1 MAENMRMFNPAIET
15 MPREQ
20 MRELQL
26 ERLKAMAAYCYE
38 RVPMYTRRMDDMGV
52 KPEDIRTLED
62 VKLLPFTVKDDVR
75 DNYPYGLLA
84 VPMKQIVRLHASSGT
99 TGKPITACYTRADLD
114 NWAEMVARLCVAGGA
129 SDEDIAQ
136 ISFGYGL
143 CTGALGL
150 HYGLER
156 LGATVVPISSG
167 NTERQIMLMRD
178 FGATVL
184 IATPAYAMYMAET
197 AERMGLTGELKLKY
211 GILGAEGSTEEM
223 RRELEKRWGGI
234 TVTENYGLTEVMG
247 PGVAGDCLLKQG
259 MHINEDFFLC
269 EVVNPDTGEPLPDGE
284 YGELVITNLLKEG
297 QPMLR
302 YRTHDITRII
312 AEPCACGRTS
322 RRIEKIRGRSD
333 DMLIVRGVNLFPS
346 QVEAALLGVKGIG
359 PHYEIVLTRKN
370 YMDRVQ
376 VKVELLDG
384 SLLESYGA
392 LEELRR
398 EIQANIRRI
407 CQLDMEITLVSPNTL
422 KRFEGKARRV
432 TDLRGQDA

>member
-1 MAENMRMFNPAIET
+1 MPEKMRMFDPAIET
-15 MPREQ
+15 MPREE
-20 MRELQL
+20 MRKLQL
-26 ERLKAMAAYCYE
+26 ERLKSTVKQCYE
-38 RVPMYTRRMDDMGV
+38 RVPMYRQRMDEMGV
-52 KPEDIRTLED
+52 HPEDIRTLED
-62 VKLLPFTVKDDVR
+62 AAMLPFTVKDDVR

-84 VPMKQIVRLHASSGT
+84 VPMREIVRLHASSGT
-99 TGKPITACYTRADLD
+99 TGKPITAGYTRADLD
-114 NWAEMVARLCVAGGA
+114 NWATMVARLCVAGGA
-129 SDEDIAQ
+129 GPDDIAQ

-143 CTGALGL
+143 FTGALGL
-150 HYGLER
+150 HYGLEK

-178 FGATVL
+178 FGTTVL

-197 AERMGLTGELKLKY
+197 AERMGMVGELKLKY

-234 TVTENYGLTEVMG
+234 TVTENYGLTEIMG
-247 PGVAGDCLLKQG
+247 PGVAGDCLYKDG

-269 EVVNPDTGEPLPDGE
+269 EIVDPETNKPLPDGE

-312 AEPCACGRTS
+312 DAPCACGRTS

-359 PHYEIVLTRKN
+359 PHYEIVLTRHN
-370 YMDRVQ
+370 YMDKVQ

-398 EIQANIRRI
+398 EIQSNIRRI
-407 CQLDMEITLVSPNTL
+407 CQLDMDITLVSPNTL

-432 TDLRGQDA
+432 TDLRGKG

>member
-1 MAENMRMFNPAIET
+1 MPENMRVFDPAIET
-15 MPREQ
+15 MPREE
-20 MRELQL
+20 MRKLQL
-26 ERLKAMAAYCYE
+26 ERLKSTVKQCYE
-38 RVPMYTRRMDDMGV
+38 RVPMYRKRMDEMGV
-52 KPEDIRTLED
+52 HPEDVRTLED
-62 VKLLPFTVKDDVR
+62 AAILPFTVKDDVR

-84 VPMKQIVRLHASSGT
+84 VPMRDIVRLHASSGT
-99 TGKPITACYTRADLD
+99 TGKPITAGYTRADLD
-114 NWAEMVARLCVAGGA
+114 NWATMVARLCVAGGA
-129 SDEDIAQ
+129 GPDDIAQ

-143 CTGALGL
+143 FTGALGL
-150 HYGLER
+150 HYGLEK

-178 FGATVL
+178 FGTTVL

-197 AERMGLTGELKLKY
+197 AERMGMVGELKLKY

-223 RRELEKRWGGI
+223 RRELERRWGGI
-234 TVTENYGLTEVMG
+234 TVTENYGLTEIMG
-247 PGVAGDCLLKQG
+247 PGVAGDCLYKDG

-269 EVVNPDTGEPLPDGE
+269 EIVDPKTNKPLPDGE

-312 AEPCACGRTS
+312 DAPCACGRTS

-359 PHYEIVLTRKN
+359 PHYEIVLTRHN
-370 YMDRVQ
+370 YMDKVQ

-398 EIQANIRRI
+398 EIQSNIRRI
-407 CQLDMEITLVSPNTL
+407 CQLDMDITLVSPNTL

-432 TDLRGQDA
+432 TDLRDKG

>member
-1 MAENMRMFNPAIET
+1 M
-15 MPREQ
+15 
-20 MRELQL
+20 
-26 ERLKAMAAYCYE
+26 
-38 RVPMYTRRMDDMGV
+38 
-52 KPEDIRTLED
+52 
-62 VKLLPFTVKDDVR
+62 
-75 DNYPYGLLA
+75 
-84 VPMKQIVRLHASSGT
+84 
-99 TGKPITACYTRADLD
+99 
-114 NWAEMVARLCVAGGA
+114 
-129 SDEDIAQ
+129 
-136 ISFGYGL
+136 
-143 CTGALGL
+143 
-150 HYGLER
+150 
-156 LGATVVPISSG
+156 
-167 NTERQIMLMRD
+167 
-178 FGATVL
+178 
-184 IATPAYAMYMAET
+184 
-197 AERMGLTGELKLKY
+197 
-211 GILGAEGSTEEM
+211 
-223 RRELEKRWGGI
+223 
-234 TVTENYGLTEVMG
+234 
-247 PGVAGDCLLKQG
+247 
-259 MHINEDFFLC
+259 
-269 EVVNPDTGEPLPDGE
+269 
-284 YGELVITNLLKEG
+284 ITNLLKEG

>member
-1 MAENMRMFNPAIET
+1 
-15 MPREQ
+15 
-20 MRELQL
+20 
-26 ERLKAMAAYCYE
+26 
-38 RVPMYTRRMDDMGV
+38 
-52 KPEDIRTLED
+52 
-62 VKLLPFTVKDDVR
+62 
-75 DNYPYGLLA
+75 
-84 VPMKQIVRLHASSGT
+84 
-99 TGKPITACYTRADLD
+99 
-114 NWAEMVARLCVAGGA
+114 
-129 SDEDIAQ
+129 
-136 ISFGYGL
+136 
-143 CTGALGL
+143 
-150 HYGLER
+150 
-156 LGATVVPISSG
+156 
-167 NTERQIMLMRD
+167 MRD

>member
-1 MAENMRMFNPAIET
+1 MPEKMRMFDPAIET
-15 MPREQ
+15 MPREE
-20 MRELQL
+20 MRKLQL
-26 ERLKAMAAYCYE
+26 ERLKSTVKQCYE
-38 RVPMYTRRMDDMGV
+38 RVPMYRQRMDEMGV
-52 KPEDIRTLED
+52 HPEDIRTLED
-62 VKLLPFTVKDDVR
+62 AAMLPFTVKDDVR

-84 VPMKQIVRLHASSGT
+84 VPMREIVRLHASSGT
-99 TGKPITACYTRADLD
+99 TGKPITAGYTRADLD
-114 NWAEMVARLCVAGGA
+114 NWATMVARLCVAGGA
-129 SDEDIAQ
+129 GPDDIAQ

-143 CTGALGL
+143 FTGALGL
-150 HYGLER
+150 HYGLEK

-178 FGATVL
+178 FGTTVL

-197 AERMGLTGELKLKY
+197 AERMGMVGELKLKY

-234 TVTENYGLTEVMG
+234 TVTENYGLTEIMG
-247 PGVAGDCLLKQG
+247 PGVAGDCLYKDG

-269 EVVNPDTGEPLPDGE
+269 EIVDPETNKPLPDGE

-312 AEPCACGRTS
+312 NAPCACGRTS

-359 PHYEIVLTRKN
+359 PHYEIVLTRHN
-370 YMDRVQ
+370 YMDKVQ

-398 EIQANIRRI
+398 EIQSNIRRI
-407 CQLDMEITLVSPNTL
+407 CQLDMDITLVSPNTL

-432 TDLRGQDA
+432 TDLRGKG

>member
-1 MAENMRMFNPAIET
+1 MPGEVRMFNPAIET

-26 ERLKAMAAYCYE
+26 ERLKAMVKYCYE
-38 RVPMYTRRMDDMGV
+38 RVPMYTRRMNEMGV
-52 KPEDIRTLED
+52 RPEDIQELKD
-62 VKLLPFTVKDDVR
+62 VSKLPFTVKDDVR

-84 VPMKQIVRLHASSGT
+84 VPLKQIVRIHASSGT
-99 TGKPITACYTRADLD
+99 TGKPITAGYTKADLD

-143 CTGALGL
+143 FTGALGL
-150 HYGLER
+150 HYGLEK

-167 NTERQIMLMRD
+167 NTERQIMMMHDL
-178 FGATVL
+178 GVTTL

-197 AERMGLTGELKLKY
+197 AERMGMIGKLKLKY

-223 RRELEKRWGGI
+223 RRELERRWGGI
-234 TVTENYGLTEVMG
+234 TVTENYGLTEIMG
-247 PGVAGDCLLKQG
+247 PGVAGDCKYKNG

-269 EVVNPDTGEPLPDGE
+269 EIVNPETGEPLPDGE

-302 YRTHDITRII
+302 YRTHDITRIVT
-312 AEPCACGRTS
+312 EYCPCGRTS

-346 QVEAALLGVKGIG
+346 QVEAALLGVNGIG
-359 PHYEIVLTRKN
+359 PHYEIVLTRHN
-370 YMDRVQ
+370 YMDKVQ
-376 VKVELLDG
+376 VKVELIDE
-384 SLLESYGA
+384 SLLESYGE
-392 LEELRR
+392 LENLRSQ
-398 EIQANIRRI
+398 IKANIRKI

-432 TDLRGQDA
+432 TDLRNKND

>member
-1 MAENMRMFNPAIET
+1 MPEKMRMFDPAIET
-15 MPREQ
+15 MPREE
-20 MRELQL
+20 MRKLQL
-26 ERLKAMAAYCYE
+26 ERLKSTVKQCYE
-38 RVPMYTRRMDDMGV
+38 RVPMYRQRMDEMGV
-52 KPEDIRTLED
+52 HPEDIRTLED
-62 VKLLPFTVKDDVR
+62 AAMLPFTVKDDVR

-84 VPMKQIVRLHASSGT
+84 VPMREIVRLHASSGT
-99 TGKPITACYTRADLD
+99 TGKPITAGYTRADLD
-114 NWAEMVARLCVAGGA
+114 NWATMVARLCVAGGA
-129 SDEDIAQ
+129 GPDDIAQ

-143 CTGALGL
+143 FTGALGL
-150 HYGLER
+150 HYGLEK

-178 FGATVL
+178 FGTTVL

-197 AERMGLTGELKLKY
+197 AERMGMVGELKLKY

-234 TVTENYGLTEVMG
+234 TVTENYGLTEIMG
-247 PGVAGDCLLKQG
+247 PGVAGDCLYKDG

-269 EVVNPDTGEPLPDGE
+269 EIVDPETNKPLPDGE

-312 AEPCACGRTS
+312 NAPCACGRTS

-359 PHYEIVLTRKN
+359 PHYEIVLTRHN
-370 YMDRVQ
+370 YMDKVQ

-398 EIQANIRRI
+398 I
-407 CQLDMEITLVSPNTL
+407 CQLDMDITLVSPNTL

-432 TDLRGQDA
+432 TDLRGKG

>member
-1 MAENMRMFNPAIET
+1 MPENMRIFDPAIET
-15 MPREQ
+15 MPREE
-20 MRELQL
+20 MRKLQL
-26 ERLKAMAAYCYE
+26 ERLKSTVKQCYE
-38 RVPMYTRRMDDMGV
+38 RVPMYRKRMDEMGV
-52 KPEDIRTLED
+52 HPEDVRTLED
-62 VKLLPFTVKDDVR
+62 AAILPFTVKDDVR

-84 VPMKQIVRLHASSGT
+84 VPMRDIVRLHASSGT
-99 TGKPITACYTRADLD
+99 TGKPITAGYTRADLD
-114 NWAEMVARLCVAGGA
+114 NWATMVARLCVAGGA
-129 SDEDIAQ
+129 GPDDIAQ

-143 CTGALGL
+143 FTGALGL
-150 HYGLER
+150 HYGLEK

-178 FGATVL
+178 FGTTVL

-197 AERMGLTGELKLKY
+197 AERMGMVGELKLKY

-223 RRELEKRWGGI
+223 RRELERRWGGI
-234 TVTENYGLTEVMG
+234 TVTENYGLTEIMG
-247 PGVAGDCLLKQG
+247 PGVAGDCLYKDG

-269 EVVNPDTGEPLPDGE
+269 EIVDPKTNKPLPDGE

-312 AEPCACGRTS
+312 DAPCACGRTS

-359 PHYEIVLTRKN
+359 PHYEIVLTRHN
-370 YMDRVQ
+370 YMDKVQ

-398 EIQANIRRI
+398 EIQSNIRRI
-407 CQLDMEITLVSPNTL
+407 CQLDMDITLVSPNTL

-432 TDLRGQDA
+432 TDLRDKG

>member
-1 MAENMRMFNPAIET
+1 MSKPMRMFNPEMET
-15 MPREQ
+15 MPHEQ
-20 MRELQL
+20 MRALQL
-26 ERLKAMAAYCYE
+26 ERLKRMVAYCYE
-38 RVPMYTRRMDDMGV
+38 RVPMYHTRMDEMGV
-52 KPEDIRTLED
+52 KPEDIRTLSD
-62 VKLLPFTVKDDVR
+62 VSLLPFTVKDDVR

-84 VPMKQIVRLHASSGT
+84 VPMKEIVRLHASSGT
-99 TGKPITACYTRADLD
+99 TGKPITAGYTRNDLN

-143 CTGALGL
+143 FTGALGL
-150 HYGLER
+150 HYGLEK
-156 LGATVVPISSG
+156 LGATVVPVSSG

-178 FGATVL
+178 FGVTVL

-197 AERMGLTGELKLKY
+197 AERMGLIHELKLKY

-223 RRELEKRWGGI
+223 RAELERRWGGI
-234 TVTENYGLTEVMG
+234 TVTENYGLTEIMG
-247 PGVAGDCLLKQG
+247 PGVAGDCIYKDG
-259 MHINEDFFLC
+259 MHINEDYFWC
-269 EVVNPDTGEPLPDGE
+269 EVVDPDTGKILPDGE
-284 YGELVITNLLKEG
+284 YGELVITNLVKEG

-312 AEPCACGRTS
+312 DAPCACGRTS

-346 QVEAALLGVKGIG
+346 QVETALLGVKGIG

-370 YMDRVQ
+370 YMDKVQ

-432 TDLRGQDA
+432 TDLRNQ

>member
-1 MAENMRMFNPAIET
+1 MPEKMRMFDPAIET
-15 MPREQ
+15 MPREE
-20 MRELQL
+20 MRKLQL
-26 ERLKAMAAYCYE
+26 ERLKSTVKQCYE
-38 RVPMYTRRMDDMGV
+38 RVPMYRQRMDEMGV
-52 KPEDIRTLED
+52 HPEDIRTLED
-62 VKLLPFTVKDDVR
+62 AAMLPFTVKDDVR

-84 VPMKQIVRLHASSGT
+84 VPMREIVRLHASSGT
-99 TGKPITACYTRADLD
+99 TGKPITAGYTRADLD
-114 NWAEMVARLCVAGGA
+114 NWATMVARLCVAGGA
-129 SDEDIAQ
+129 GPDDIAQ

-143 CTGALGL
+143 FTGALGL
-150 HYGLER
+150 HYGLEK

-178 FGATVL
+178 FGTTVL

-197 AERMGLTGELKLKY
+197 AERMGMVGELKLKY

-234 TVTENYGLTEVMG
+234 TVTENYGLTEIMG
-247 PGVAGDCLLKQG
+247 PGVAGDCLYKDG

-269 EVVNPDTGEPLPDGE
+269 EIVDPETNKPLPDGE

-312 AEPCACGRTS
+312 NAPCACGRTS

-359 PHYEIVLTRKN
+359 PHYEIVLTRHN
-370 YMDRVQ
+370 YMDKVQ

-398 EIQANIRRI
+398 EIQSNIRRI
-407 CQLDMEITLVSPNTL
+407 CQLDMDITLVSPNTL
-422 KRFEGKARRV
+422 KRFEGKARRM
-432 TDLRGQDA
+432 TDLRGKG